1 MSGNQITR
9 PNHFELLP
17 TTELTSPVS
26 AAELAQYL
34 GLIVD
39 LSEPVPDAEMLDGL
53 LLTATQAVID
63 ASGVQIVERDF
74 VYTADFYPSRRA
86 GFGGLGGLP
95 QLGAWWLELPV
106 WPVADVELVVVAD
119 DHLDVGVD
127 YERRGNRLLFST
139 YRDGR
144 VVVGLTAGAATPF
157 GAAAVLATAAY
168 LYEQR
173 GSCDAGDAVRQ
184 SGAWGI
190 VKGRRRIAGG
200 L

>member
-1 MSGNQITR
+1 MSGYQITR
-9 PNHFELLP
+9 PNHVELLP

-26 AAELAQYL
+26 AADLAQYL
-34 GLIVD
+34 GLIAD
-39 LSEPVPDAEMLDGL
+39 LSEPVPEAEMLEGL
-53 LLTATQAVID
+53 LLAATQAVID

-74 VYTADFYPSRRA
+74 SYSADFYPARRA

-119 DHLDVGVD
+119 DYLEAGVD
-127 YERRGNRLLFST
+127 YERRDNRLLFST

-144 VVVGLTAGAATPF
+144 VVVVLTAGAATQW

-168 LYEQR
+168 LYEHR
-173 GSCDAGDAVRQ
+173 GSCDAGEAARQ
-184 SGAWGI
+184 SSAWGI